1 MTVFILK
8 KQINFG
14 DFEDPQRY
22 ESTPW
27 VFTKKEDAE
36 KKATELD
43 STDPNCQDKHWK
55 LSTWVDEVELL

>member
-1 MTVFILK
+1 MKVYILK

-27 VFTKKEDAE
+27 VFAKKEDAE
-36 KKATELD
+36 KKAKELD
-43 STDPNCQDKHWK
+43 STDPMCQDKHWK
-55 LSTWVDEVELL
+55 LSTWVVEVELL

>member
-1 MTVFILK
+1 MKVYILK

-14 DFEDPQRY
+14 DFEDPQQY

-27 VFTKKEDAE
+27 VFIKKEDAE
-36 KKATELD
+36 KKADELD
-43 STDPNCQDKHWK
+43 KDDPNCQDKCWK